1 MARILITDGIEKS
14 AATALREKG
23 YDLVEK
29 SCQVEE
35 LKSEIQTCDA
45 IIIRSATK
53 VTREIIDAALKT
65 KRLGLIVRGGVGVDN
80 IDVAYARENG
90 IAVNNTPCA
99 SSLAVAELTIGHMF
113 ALARKMYFANMSMH
127 NGLWE
132 KKKLEG
138 IELGGKTLG
147 LIGFGHIA
155 QEVARLARAIGMT
168 VIYNTRSGK
177 KEGFDFEF
185 VSMDEL
191 LQRSDFISLHIPFD
205 KKAGATIGEKEF
217 AMMKKGVYLVNCAR
231 GGVVSEA
238 ALLDALD
245 SGQVAA
251 AAVDVFEEEPT
262 HNERLCTHER
272 VCLSPH
278 IGASTV
284 EAQLKI
290 GSEIVEIVDN
300 FFKDQEAQI
309 DKQKAM

>member
-1 MARILITDGIEKS
+1 MLRVLASDGLEKS
-14 AATALREKG
+14 AVKTLQDIGCEVVQQFYEPDDLKEQVKEFDAL
-23 YDLVEK
+23 V
-29 SCQVEE
+29 V
-35 LKSEIQTCDA
+35 
-45 IIIRSATK
+45 RSATK
-53 VTREIIDAALKT
+53 VREPIIDASLATGRLK
-65 KRLGLIVRGGVGVDN
+65 IIIRGGVGVDN

-132 KKKLEG
+132 KKKLGG
-138 IELGGKTLG
+138 IELNGKTLG

-155 QEVARLARAIGMT
+155 REVARLARAIGMT

-177 KEGFDFEF
+177 KEGYDFEF
-185 VSMDEL
+185 VSMEEL
-191 LQRSDFISLHIPFD
+191 LKRSDFISLHIPFD

-262 HNERLCTHER
+262 HNERLCAHER
-272 VCLSPH
+272 VCLSTH

-300 FFKDQEAQI
+300 FFKDQGEQI